1 MKKAAFITGL
11 FLAVGSL
18 GITVHTAPVAKSIL
32 TDSGNGEMTA
42 DSISQ
47 KIEGEGF
54 DTPEEAVGAYLK
66 GLQNNDINAMLSA
79 FAIETYAQNYSL
91 AKTVDK
97 VKAYAPTV
105 GYIPNVSDMSLTL
118 NIEQRRA
125 EITETIRGQYLVLT
139 DSAIMRKENVGQ
151 VIPLDESYESGEDMV
166 GKLFAMDDEEYLSNI
181 VFDEKFYDPA
191 LFNELYSSEQ
201 NQTNLDNQAASI
213 NADEIRSVVA
223 NFASAGTEFVLYM
236 DTVRYDDKWFALS
249 AGGNIGGL
257 EEIDSFHKGLM
268 PIPTN
273 EVSEF
278 HQKYDKR

>member
-11 FLAVGSL
+11 FLVVGSI

-32 TDSGNGEMTA
+32 TDSGNGKMTA
-42 DSISQ
+42 DSISK

-79 FAIETYAQNYSL
+79 FAIETYAQNYSV

-97 VKAYAPTV
+97 QKAYFPTE

-125 EITETIRGQYLVLT
+125 EITEAIRGQYLVLT

-151 VIPLDESYESGEDMV
+151 VIPLDENYESGEDMV

-191 LFNELYSSEQ
+191 LFNDLYSSEQ

-223 NFASAGTEFVLYM
+223 NFASADTEFILYM

-249 AGGNIGGL
+249 AGGNIGAL

-273 EVSEF
+273 KVSKF
-278 HQKYDKR
+278 HQKYD